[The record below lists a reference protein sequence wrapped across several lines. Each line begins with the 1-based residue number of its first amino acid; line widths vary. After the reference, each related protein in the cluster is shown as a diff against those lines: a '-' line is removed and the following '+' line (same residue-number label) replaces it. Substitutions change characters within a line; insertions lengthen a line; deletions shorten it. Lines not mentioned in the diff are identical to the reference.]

1 MEPIKP
7 NLPGDDDDDEFV
19 SVGLEGLLAAT
30 SKVAAVYRGDIP
42 PDDRDA
48 LQFKRIL
55 PLNQLLKE
63 RVRLDTSHAR
73 RRIVSLASR
82 RRSLQHVMPLAFD
95 AEMTGQ
101 FIGNPLASPL
111 EEINPMQLVQ
121 EAHRATHMGPGGIG
135 SDDAITVD
143 MQAVRASQMG
153 FVSPLEG
160 PESSRAGIDVRLA
173 AGARIGSDGKLYQR
187 FRNRKTGKY
196 HWLSHEQTA
205 QTTIKLPD

>member
-7 NLPGDDDDDEFV
+7 TTAADDDDEFV

-30 SKVAAVYRGDIP
+30 SKVAAVHRGDIP

-55 PLNQLLKE
+55 PLNHLLRE
-63 RVRLDTSHAR
+63 RVKLDTTHTR
-73 RRIVSLASR
+73 RRIAALASR
-82 RRSLQHVMPLAFD
+82 RRSLQHVTPLAFD
-95 AEMTGQ
+95 PEMTGQ
-101 FIGNPLASPL
+101 FVGNPLASPL

-135 SDDAITVD
+135 SEDAITVG
-143 MQAVRASQMG
+143 MQEVRASQLG

-160 PESSRAGIDVRLA
+160 PESAKAGIDVRLA

-187 FRNRKTGKY
+187 FKNRQTGKY
-196 HWLSHEQTA
+196 HWLSHEDAA
-205 QTTIKLPD
+205 QAAIKLPD